1 MKDRGENGMLGLACW
16 VLTAM
21 LFASA
26 ATPSVAQPARYPSR
40 TIEIVVAYG
49 GGGGAHPVARALPQ
63 RFPGRP
69 GPPGG
74 GVQKPPRSGGVRA
87 TPRPPAQPHR
97 HTPL

>member
-49 GGGGAHPVARALPQ
+49 GGGAADPGAGAPAQ
-63 RFPGRP
+63 RVPERP
-69 GPPGG
+69 GHAGG
-74 GVQKPPRSGGVRA
+74 GVHKTGGRGGVA
-87 TPRPPAQPHR
+87 AAPAPRRDTSR
-97 HTPL
+97 HTPH